1 MFKLSEQIAKLED
14 RWGKKLERLLD
25 RHKGKWKLYVP
36 IGLSAWYFYGMLIN
50 SIRLG
55 TQATFNQTGEPVGSI
70 WVVNP
75 FRNFIAV
82 FTPTGIA
89 VTLVGALL
97 VCLITKKGY
106 VWFSGYKF
114 TRDNRGFDILPDGTH
129 GTSGFMTKKE
139 QEKIVLTG
147 SIKDLDRTLLGKR
160 KDRPEDDDK
169 YAEYITLKPG
179 SGLTEH
185 TMIYGATGSGKT
197 RGFVKPFILQTAR
210 RKESMVLV
218 DPKGEI
224 YESMSAFLKEQGYE
238 VRMFNLLDM
247 ANSDAWNCLSEI
259 EKDKD
264 LVQSIAEVV
273 IKNTSNANERQDF
286 WEKAELNLLM
296 ALMHYVASQTIPGTK
311 DLLPIQQRSL
321 GAIYRMLSNESFADL
336 EKRFQ
341 ELPKDHPA
349 LPPYGIFKLANRQIW
364 GNIAIGLGNRLSVF
378 QNPLVDKITSY
389 NEIDLTLPGK
399 KPCAYFCCI
408 SAQDSSLEFLSSLF
422 FSQLFTRLM
431 DYGRRHGDHGRLP
444 VTVNVC
450 LEEFCNIGKL
460 MDFKRVLNVCRG
472 SAIFCQIIVQSIPQ
486 LQDRYPKTEWEE
498 LIGCTDI
505 QICLGCN
512 DVDTATYIS
521 KKCGM
526 VTIKVENNQMPLMP
540 LFSPVYTS
548 TRPYSQTKS
557 STQRPLM
564 YPDEIMRMDNQEC
577 LVLLRGQK
585 PLRLY
590 KIIPDEHPSFGRLR
604 DVRVS
609 DYIPHWRQEEGKPK
623 AKPAPSPKPSCEQEE
638 VPPPSSSTGSPP
650 PSQEDAAP
658 PTPDSAPPPKTPGEW
673 GPKYDYGLLDPVDG
687 FDGAG
692 QEPDSGQDA
701 RYGGFDLIETE
712 PQNVGGEQNEGQR

>member
-1 MFKLSEQIAKLED
+1 MFKLSQQIAKLED

-97 VCLITKKGY
+97 VCLISKKGH

-114 TRDNRGFDILPDGTH
+114 IRDKRGFDILPDGTH
-129 GTSGFMTKKE
+129 GTSGFMPKKE

-147 SIKDLDRTLLGKR
+147 SIKVLDRTLLDKR
-160 KDRPEDDDK
+160 KDCPEDDDK

-321 GAIYRMLSNESFADL
+321 GTIYRMLSNESFADL

-526 VTIKVENNQMPLMP
+526 VTIKVENNQMPLTP
-540 LFSPVYTS
+540 LFSPIYTS

-590 KIIPDEHPSFGRLR
+590 KIIPDEHPSFGQLR

-609 DYIPHWRQEEGKPK
+609 EYIP
-623 AKPAPSPKPSCEQEE
+623 
-638 VPPPSSSTGSPP
+638 
-650 PSQEDAAP
+650 
-658 PTPDSAPPPKTPGEW
+658 
-673 GPKYDYGLLDPVDG
+673 
-687 FDGAG
+687 
-692 QEPDSGQDA
+692 
-701 RYGGFDLIETE
+701 
-712 PQNVGGEQNEGQR
+712 